1 MLILVHGGG
10 TITLGRDTFT
20 QKSEF
25 QLGRYELVLQMY
37 RVDQRKKNYVSIL
50 ALDPPWS
57 LRIFS
62 KEFVL
67 KYKGKI

>member
-1 MLILVHGGG
+1 MNLNLYIV
-10 TITLGRDTFT
+10 GRDTFT

-50 ALDPPWS
+50 AGS
-57 LRIFS
+57 LP
-62 KEFVL
+62 EL
-67 KYKGKI
+67 KNIL